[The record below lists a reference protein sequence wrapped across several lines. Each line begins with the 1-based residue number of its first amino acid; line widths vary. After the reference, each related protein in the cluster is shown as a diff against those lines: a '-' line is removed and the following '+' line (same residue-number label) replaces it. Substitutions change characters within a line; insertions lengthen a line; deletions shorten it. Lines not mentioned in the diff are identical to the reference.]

1 MTHICNL
8 TPISPTFYKDYSDKF
23 LNEKFVGTGKYVLS
37 NFSNEVQ
44 SIDPNLN
51 YWGEKPL
58 NNGVN
63 FVGYS
68 NSSSL
73 FGALKSKQID
83 VLLSNSI
90 DDIQRKSLNKL
101 SKNKEFNE
109 GNSPFTELSFISL
122 KTSSY
127 PLNNLNL
134 RMALAKSLNRK
145 LISEKVSYGLR
156 KPSRSISP
164 PILKKDTQAL
174 WPKYDY
180 LEARRLLQKENYC
193 NGTVSYTHLTLPT
206 TD

>member
-1 MTHICNL
+1 ML
-8 TPISPTFYKDYSDKF
+8 TS
-23 LNEKFVGTGKYVLS
+23 
-37 NFSNEVQ
+37 FSNEVQ
-44 SIDPNLN
+44 SIDPYLN

-90 DDIQRKSLNKL
+90 DDSQRKTLNNL
-101 SKNKEFNE
+101 SKNKQFNE

-127 PLNNLNL
+127 PLSNLNL
-134 RMALAKSLNRK
+134 RLALAKSLNSC
-145 LISEKVSYGLR
+145 LLYTS
-156 KPSRSISP
+156 PSPR
-164 PILKKDTQAL
+164 D
-174 WPKYDY
+174 
-180 LEARRLLQKENYC
+180 RQK
-193 NGTVSYTHLTLPT
+193 SRMPSSA
-206 TD
+206 

>member
-1 MTHICNL
+1 LNKPSSSLNGLLTSVNL
-8 TPISPTFYKDYSDKF
+8 TPISPTFYKQYSDKF
-23 LNEKFVGTGKYVLS
+23 LNQKFVGTCKYVLTS
-37 NFSNEVQ
+37 FSNEVQ
-44 SIDPNLN
+44 SIDPYLN

-90 DDIQRKSLNKL
+90 DDSQRKSLNNL
-101 SKNKEFNE
+101 SKNKQFNE

-127 PLNNLNL
+127 PLSNLNL
-134 RMALAKSLNRK
+134 RLALAKSLNRN

-156 KPSRSISP
+156 KPSRSIIP
-164 PILKKDTQAL
+164 PILKKNNQ
-174 WPKYDY
+174 
-180 LEARRLLQKENYC
+180 EFRI
-193 NGTVSYTHLTLPT
+193 
-206 TD
+206 

>member
-1 MTHICNL
+1 ML
-8 TPISPTFYKDYSDKF
+8 TS
-23 LNEKFVGTGKYVLS
+23 L
-37 NFSNEVQ
+37 SNEVQ
-44 SIDPNLN
+44 LIDPYFN

-73 FGALKSKQID
+73 FGALKSKQVD

-90 DDIQRKSLNKL
+90 DDSQRKSLNDL
-101 SKNKEFNE
+101 SKDKQFNE

-127 PLNNLNL
+127 PFSNFNL
-134 RMALAKSLNRK
+134 RLALAKSLNRK

-156 KPSRSISP
+156 KPSRSIIP
-164 PILKKDTQAL
+164 PILKKDNQE
-174 WPKYDY
+174 P
-180 LEARRLLQKENYC
+180 
-193 NGTVSYTHLTLPT
+193 VSYTHLTLPT
-206 TD
+206 KAHV